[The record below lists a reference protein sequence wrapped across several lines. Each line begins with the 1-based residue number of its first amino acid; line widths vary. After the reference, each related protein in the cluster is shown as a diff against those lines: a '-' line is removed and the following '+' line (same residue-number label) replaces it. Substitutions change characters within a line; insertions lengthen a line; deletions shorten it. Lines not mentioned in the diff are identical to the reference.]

1 MNISSA
7 QPSCSITSNDIITL
21 EPPSVTTT
29 LDTSSF
35 GNVTINSGGSGY
47 YIGGAGI
54 GGGSGGSFTISTGG
68 ISTVQIGPLSVDD
81 ITIQLPEEWK
91 DCFPDWS
98 RIQKMCEM
106 YPGLKIAFEKFKTT
120 YKLVQDDYDA
130 PPEKRIKP

>member
-1 MNISSA
+1 MSISSA
-7 QPSCSITSNDIITL
+7 QPSYSITSSDIITL
-21 EPPSVTTT
+21 EPPSITTT

-47 YIGGAGI
+47 YTGGTIGGSS
-54 GGGSGGSFTISTGG
+54 GSSFTISTGG
-68 ISTVQIGPLSVDD
+68 ISTVQIGPLSVND